1 MGALELAKSF
11 GLEEVH
17 LPKPPGFQ
25 AKVRLPSLSELM
37 RKGAMPTDLRRALT
51 SIKPS
56 KDDEITDEQMD
67 VGVDMTAIRA
77 ARMVRAVRI
86 GDADAWEAVNLGIDD
101 FLQLPQDTQ
110 DALLEIATAQKTPA
124 MVSALV
130 RRMNGEISDE
140 EAASIVEEETPKLVK
155 GWESFRHDGPRP
167 VGAGDVEGV
176 PPTPI
181 SPARDKR
188 SNSRVRAG

>member
-1 MGALELAKSF
+1 MSSALELAKSF

-17 LPKPPGFQ
+17 LPQPPGFQ

-56 KDDEITDEQMD
+56 ADNEITDEQMD

-77 ARMVRAVRI
+77 ARMVRAVRV
-86 GDADAWEAVNLGIDD
+86 GDGDWESVNLSIDD
-101 FLQLPQDTQ
+101 FLLLPQDTQ

-130 RRMNGEISDE
+130 RRMRGEISDE

-155 GWESFRHDGPRP
+155 GWESFRHDGSRP
-167 VGAGDVEGV
+167 VGSGDGEGV
-176 PPTPI
+176 SPTPI
-181 SPARDKR
+181 SPARHKR
-188 SNSRVRAG
+188 AGSRVRAG